1 MPFVRDYK
9 LQTRRKHEVFTI
21 GRWLVSRIPIE
32 IIGVRYFLRQ
42 IFFPNVIET
51 LALPVARI
59 THDLKVKSVCQSV
72 LDEVGIVSLR
82 TEIKI
87 FGSICELS
95 DE

>member
-1 MPFVRDYK
+1 VC
-9 LQTRRKHEVFTI
+9 
-21 GRWLVSRIPIE
+21 RIPVV

-51 LALPVARI
+51 LALPVAWI
-59 THDLKVKSVCQSV
+59 THDLEIKSVCQSV
-72 LDEVGIVSLR
+72 LDEVGIERLR

-87 FGSICELS
+87 FRSICKLS